1 MSPEQ
6 AICKNIRNHFKIN
19 QKCSAKEYY
28 KKSYRR
34 YGSAYFGGSAY
45 FATTEIDAAS
55 EELGIIISSES
66 RSWLHNNFTNILK

>member
-34 YGSAYFGGSAY
+34 YGSAYF
-45 FATTEIDAAS
+45 ATEEIDAAS